1 MEENKKRER
10 ERERE
15 RERRYMR
22 VLRVDSCPLL
32 KKQKK
37 WIFVLI
43 RLISTSF

>member
-1 MEENKKRER
+1 MLRTWFWESNVEENKEKRER

-37 WIFVLI
+37 
-43 RLISTSF
+43 